1 MVTPETLNQLHTLAS
16 EHEWGLAYNSSE
28 PIRAVSGS
36 VLAGHIVQEL
46 NTTLYSPLS
55 KSSARR
61 LSVQFGAYG
70 TFMSFFGLSQATAAS
85 PDFYGIVNY
94 ASSFVIELVT
104 DVDISSSSTPR
115 IVSPD
120 DVSIRFLFANGTASD
135 TNPPKAF
142 ALFGQ
147 EETTIK
153 WNTFVSEMNKFS
165 LKSTAEWCGACGA
178 TEGVCAEFSGGN
190 GSGVTAAESKGTG
203 GISKVVAGVIG
214 AMVTLAVILGLQ
226 ALVLAAGGLR
236 VVRKKTLVLALAPK
250 MSRDDASSME
260 HAYSSK

>member
-1 MVTPETLNQLHTLAS
+1 MLTPETLNQLYALAS

-36 VLAGHIVQEL
+36 ILAGHIVQEL
-46 NTTLYSPLS
+46 NATLQSPLS

-70 TFMSFFGLSQATAAS
+70 TFMSFFGLSQAAASS

-104 DVDISSSSTPR
+104 DADLSSASAVNTVD
-115 IVSPD
+115 PD
-120 DVSIRFLFANGTASD
+120 GVFVRFLFANGTASD

-142 ALFGQ
+142 PLFGQ
-147 EETTIK
+147 KETTIK

-178 TEGVCAEFSGGN
+178 SEGVCAEFSGDN
-190 GSGVTAAESKGTG
+190 GSGLATAESKGSR
-203 GISKVVAGVIG
+203 GISTAVAGVIG

-226 ALVLAAGGLR
+226 ALVLVVGGLR
-236 VVRKKTLVLALAPK
+236 VVRKKTFALALAPK
-250 MSRDDASSME
+250 TSRDGASSME
-260 HAYSSK
+260 HGYSSR